1 MIMLSNFL
9 ASGFWDKVFP
19 KNENGE
25 FHFMAQISGVIII
38 TAILSI
44 LLILLGRK
52 ISKQDPK
59 KKTPLWLVPF
69 IFVVEFINNFTKAN
83 IGKRWKSYAPY
94 FTTLAIFLF
103 VLNTSAVF
111 GFTTPTTYIC
121 VNFGLGLITFFII
134 QITGI
139 VSLGFKEYLK
149 GFVGPVPAI
158 GIIMVP
164 LNIISEF
171 ALPISLTLRLL
182 GNVLSGSVI
191 TKLVVGALG
200 AKAAVAMPFLNIY
213 FDIFSGLIQTVVFLM
228 LTIIFTSMKI
238 DDSEKIY

>member
-1 MIMLSNFL
+1 MIMNNFL

-38 TAILSI
+38 TVILSF

-52 ISKQDPK
+52 ISSIDPK

-69 IFVVEFINNFTKAN
+69 VFVVEFLNNFTKQN
-83 IGKRWKSYAPY
+83 IGKRWRFYASY
-94 FTTLAIFLF
+94 FTTLAVFLF
-103 VLNTSAVF
+103 VLNISSIF

-121 VNFGLGLITFFII
+121 VNFGLALITFFMI

-158 GIIMVP
+158 SIVMVP

-182 GNVLSGSVI
+182 GNVLSGNVIVKLITGFLGTASV
-191 TKLVVGALG
+191 
-200 AKAAVAMPFLNIY
+200 AVLPVLSIY

-228 LTIIFTSMKI
+228 LTIIFTSNKI
-238 DDSEKIY
+238 DESEKIY